1 MVKEL
6 KRGVQISTTFNRGF
20 EIYKKNFLPILV
32 ASLLA
37 TVIGSISFFICFPPL
52 ICGLFAM
59 ILSAMRDN
67 NATLQIGDVFKGFK
81 KFLPSFAALIL
92 IAIILFIV
100 CIILAIVP
108 VIGAIAGL
116 VVGYAVAPAVIYWAM
131 LLIADQDASVG
142 DAVLTPLKL
151 LTDGRFWSI
160 VLAAFVAS
168 LIGSIGTIVCLIG
181 AIVTTPF
188 TFCMIAAAYEEA
200 YSDDASPDT
209 PVTPEIETPV
219 S

>member
-20 EIYKKNFLPILV
+20 DIYKKNFLPILV

-37 TVIGSISFFICFPPL
+37 TVIGSFSFFICFPPL

-59 ILSAMRDN
+59 ILTVMRNN
-67 NATLQIGDVFKGFK
+67 NATLEIGDVFKGFK
-81 KFLPSFAALIL
+81 KFLPSLAAFIL
-92 IAIILFIV
+92 IAIILFII
-100 CIILAIVP
+100 CTILAIVP

-116 VVGYAVAPAVIYWAM
+116 VVGHAVAPAVTSWAM

-168 LIGSIGTIVCLIG
+168 LIGSIGTLICLIG
-181 AIVTTPF
+181 AIVTIPF

-200 YSDDASPDT
+200 YADYASPDS